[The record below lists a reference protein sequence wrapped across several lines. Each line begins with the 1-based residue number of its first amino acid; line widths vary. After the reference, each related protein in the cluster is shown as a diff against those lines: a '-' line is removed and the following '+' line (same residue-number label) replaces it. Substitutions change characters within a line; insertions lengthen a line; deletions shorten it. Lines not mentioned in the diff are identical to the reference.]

1 MPCAL
6 PWLLLLKY
14 SLKGR
19 KPLRLYGKE
28 KGEINK
34 NEDNFT
40 GPTSAKPF
48 RAFNEKIIFL
58 WLWPNPLVAWQHIIK
73 EYVFRSALQAGHY
86 QMKLLEQQMS
96 SSCKWDGRGQKKK
109 KKEKK
114 KRGLSSKKELNSTE
128 MLLASSCCVPVILVK
143 RRDNFKIFR
152 ERGLQFIN
160 ESQGRRDLFPMV
172 EEIAPNPCALKV
184 LQAQSCRCVGID
196 RSIRHSAN
204 KWTYLCSPHYASS
217 SS

>member
-1 MPCAL
+1 MQMRWSWA
-6 PWLLLLKY
+6 
-14 SLKGR
+14 
-19 KPLRLYGKE
+19 KE
-28 KGEINK
+28 
-34 NEDNFT
+34 
-40 GPTSAKPF
+40 
-48 RAFNEKIIFL
+48 EK
-58 WLWPNPLVAWQHIIK
+58 K
-73 EYVFRSALQAGHY
+73 R
-86 QMKLLEQQMS
+86 
-96 SSCKWDGRGQKKK
+96 
-109 KKEKK
+109 KK

-204 KWTYLCSPHYASS
+204 K
-217 SS
+217 